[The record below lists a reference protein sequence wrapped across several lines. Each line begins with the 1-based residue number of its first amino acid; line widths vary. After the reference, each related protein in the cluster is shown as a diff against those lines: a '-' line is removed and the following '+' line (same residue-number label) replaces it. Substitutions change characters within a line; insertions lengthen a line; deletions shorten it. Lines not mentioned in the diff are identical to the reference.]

1 MFIGQL
7 LRRNNILMLQLV
19 PLIVKAFLKF
29 ATVYVNAM
37 AAYCFTLRCA
47 ASVVPENMS
56 FTREIFV
63 CQYITLK

>member
-1 MFIGQL
+1 MILDQL

-19 PLIVKAFLKF
+19 PLIMRAFLKF
-29 ATVYVNAM
+29 APVYIHVM
-37 AAYCFTLRCA
+37 AAYCFTLSCV

-63 CQYITLK
+63 